1 MKRFIRIS
9 NSRFVHADAIRELS
23 VRGYNIEIRYSP
35 TDSSELLHFKTAEEC
50 QEEFNRL
57 VAECNGE
64 ATYAH
69 VEKSEPEWHSH
80 PISELAV
87 GVKGIGIGKRAWHA
101 CLKLDLKTL
110 GDLTKI
116 LPTDVLKIHGVGG
129 LTVIRIQDYLEERYG
144 YEWR

>member
-9 NSRFVHADAIRELS
+9 DSRFVNADAIRELS

-35 TDSSELLHFKTAEEC
+35 TDSTELLHFDTAEEC

-69 VEKSEPEWHSH
+69 VEKSEPEWYSR

-87 GVKGIGIGKRAWHA
+87 GVKGTGIGKRAWHA
-101 CLKLDLKTL
+101 CLKLGLKTL

-116 LPTDVLKIHGVGG
+116 TPADLMRGHYVGG
-129 LTVIRIQDYLEERYG
+129 LTVIRVQDYLEERYG

>member
-9 NSRFVHADAIRELS
+9 NNRFVNADAIRELS

-35 TDSSELLHFKTAEEC
+35 TDSSELLHFNTAEEC

-64 ATYAH
+64 ATYAR
-69 VEKSEPEWHSH
+69 VEPSVPEWHAH

-87 GVKGIGIGKRAWHA
+87 GVKGIGIGKRAWNA
-101 CLKLDLKTL
+101 CFKLGLKTL

-116 LPTDVLKIHGVGG
+116 TPADFMRCHYVGG
-129 LTVIRIQDYLEERYG
+129 LTLIRVQDYLEERYG

>member
-9 NSRFVHADAIRELS
+9 NNKFVHADAIRSLS
-23 VRGYNIEIRYSP
+23 RVTNDIIIVYSKNDVEVLRFD
-35 TDSSELLHFKTAEEC
+35 TVEEC

-57 VAECNGE
+57 VSECNGE

-69 VEKSEPEWHSH
+69 VEPSVPEWHAH
-80 PISELAV
+80 PVSELAV
-87 GVKGIGIGKRAWHA
+87 GVKGPGIGKRAWNA
-101 CLKLDLKTL
+101 CFKLGLKTL

-116 LPTDVLKIHGVGG
+116 TPADFMRCHYVGG